1 MTLLLILSYLKKGW
15 EYLQLLLAFLLKYWY
30 LVAIAILFIMNTSL
44 RNNIQTL
51 QADKA
56 KLSND
61 IVLLVQKQK
70 QDLLEAEKKAQ
81 EKQIVILEKQ
91 KQVEVDYSEKIKKL
105 SSDVAAAN
113 SINTRLLNTIETAK
127 SRVPTAPD
135 QEVRDYSK
143 TVTELLGKCET
154 GKLYYA
160 TRADEHA
167 NAEERAVNLY
177 NALVDV
183 ADGANNPDT
192 NNKE

>member
-30 LVAIAILFIMNTSL
+30 LVAITILFIMNTSL
-44 RNNIQTL
+44 RNNIQAL

-91 KQVEVDYSEKIKKL
+91 KQVEVDYSEKIKALNNDVISTNNSVVRLQQQLASNTSKL
-105 SSDVAAAN
+105 SSVTKNQADAYTKSLSNVLEDSVTKYRDLAGEAD
-113 SINTRLLNTIETAK
+113 TKRL
-127 SRVPTAPD
+127 
-135 QEVRDYSK
+135 
-143 TVTELLGKCET
+143 
-154 GKLYYA
+154 
-160 TRADEHA
+160 
-167 NAEERAVNLY
+167 AEERCVGLY
-177 NALVDV
+177 NALVD
-183 ADGANNPDT
+183 GGNNTQD
-192 NNKE
+192 NKE

>member
-70 QDLLEAEKKAQ
+70 QDLLEAEKKGQ
-81 EKQIVILEKQ
+81 EKQIIILEKQ

-105 SSDVAAAN
+105 SSDVADAN
-113 SINTRLLNTIETAK
+113 STNTRLLNTIETAK
-127 SRVPTAPD
+127 SRVPTATD

-154 GKLYYA
+154 RKLYYA
-160 TRADEHA
+160 TKADEHA
-167 NAEERAVNLY
+167 NAEERVVGLY
-177 NALVDV
+177 NALVE
-183 ADGANNPDT
+183 GSNNTQD
-192 NNKE
+192 NKE